1 MRFEAVREVWFP
13 CLMGV
18 VFADLGLNKEVKK
31 QRIVANPHIL

>member
-1 MRFEAVREVWFP
+1 VRFEFVGEVWFP

-18 VFADLGLNKEVKK
+18 VFADSGSNKEVEK